1 LRSSRFAISLAFRNA
16 PEAARTN
23 TIGPEEIVAE
33 LRALYRKALPRRE
46 PLVVEVR
53 EAPGE
58 E

>member
-1 LRSSRFAISLAFRNA
+1 
-16 PEAARTN
+16 
-23 TIGPEEIVAE
+23 VAE